1 MSAERLRTVTTAV
14 AALFVSGLFLAA
26 ATSTTPIL

>member
-1 MSAERLRTVTTAV
+1 MTADRIRTISTAV
-14 AALFVSGLFLAA
+14 AALFVSSLFVAA